1 MTYQPFVKQMAGRS
15 NVRTSQEHKV
25 RLAEVYG
32 ECLTPFVKQMA
43 GRSNTEIAEL

>member
-1 MTYQPFVKQMAGRS
+1 MVGRS

-32 ECLTPFVKQMA
+32 ECLTPFAKQMA
-43 GRSNTEIAEL
+43 GRSAVGS